1 MVNQRFDKD
10 FQEIMSTINVNTS
23 GSYQVSTVEV
33 LLEAIIKHKVGK
45 ALLEHIGCN
54 VDEMYSQLKVYLD
67 TIPRIND
74 ENPVKESA
82 SASLKD
88 VLSRSLYY
96 ADTYTDNGVVSLNI
110 VISML
115 YNTKGVYAEQSPAVI
130 ILQNQNVDESK
141 IHNDVVINE
150 VKEASAQQPSQQQGQ
165 VEGQQM
171 SNIDVMK
178 MFTVNLNEQAAKG
191 KYNKLIG
198 RDKEIDRVI
207 QTVSRRNK
215 NNPLLVGDPGVG
227 KTAVVLGLAKRIV
240 DGNVPD
246 NLKKAVIY
254 SLDIA
259 SLLAGAKYRGD
270 FEGRLKMIINR
281 IENTPNAILFIDEI
295 HMLVG
300 AGVSSAGSV
309 DAANILKPAL
319 AGGDFRVI
327 GATTYSEK
335 ASSFD
340 KDLALARRFQNIDVV
355 EPSVADTIAILNG
368 LRAGYEKHHK
378 VSYTKEAIEAAVNL
392 SVRYLTD
399 RRLPDKAIDLLDESG
414 AYENI
419 IGSIAGGDR
428 IVRKADIERIV
439 AEMAKLAPKKV
450 EGNDKGRL
458 KELPTSLKKRVF
470 GQDEAINAIS
480 NSVMVGRAGIG
491 ENGKTKPVG
500 SFLFTGATG
509 VGKTEIVNSLS
520 DILGVPLIR
529 FDMSEY
535 MEKHAVSRLIGSP
548 PGYVGFED
556 GGLLTNAVKKQPY
569 SIVLFDEIEKAHP
582 DIYNITL
589 QIMDRG
595 FLTDTKGNA
604 VDFRNT
610 IVVFTT
616 NVGAVVAEKG
626 GIGFMANENNAQKDA
641 RDTAIKGAFTP
652 EFRNRL
658 DKIINFNN
666 LDKEIMLKVVTKKLN
681 ELLSDL
687 ESKKVSIEY
696 SDNLKNHLVNIGF
709 DPKMGARPM
718 SRAINELL
726 SVPLANELLFG
737 GLQFGGKAIVDFVDG
752 SPVINILESYPEPEK
767 TDEVVE
773 ACEG

>member
-10 FQEIMSTINVNTS
+10 FQEIMSNINVNTL

-115 YNTKGVYAEQSPAVI
+115 YNTKGVYAEQSPGVV

-165 VEGQQM
+165 MEGQQM
-171 SNIDVMK
+171 SNVDVMK

-227 KTAVVLGLAKRIV
+227 KTAVVFGLAKRII

-259 SLLAGAKYRGD
+259 SLIAGAKYRGD

-281 IENTPNAILFIDEI
+281 VENTPNAILFIDEI
-295 HMLVG
+295 HLLVG
-300 AGVSSAGSV
+300 AGASSAGAI
-309 DAANILKPAL
+309 DAANILKPSL
-319 AGGDFRVI
+319 AGGDLRVI

-335 ASSFD
+335 SSSFD

-355 EPSVADTIAILNG
+355 EPSVVDTIAILNG

-439 AEMAKLAPKKV
+439 AEMAKLAPTKV
-450 EGNDKGRL
+450 EGNDKERL
-458 KELPTSLKKRVF
+458 KELPSSLKNRVF
-470 GQDEAINAIS
+470 GQDEAINALS

-500 SFLFTGATG
+500 NFLFTGATG
-509 VGKTEIVNSLS
+509 VGKTEVVNSLS
-520 DILGVPLIR
+520 DILGIPLIR

-548 PGYVGFED
+548 PGYVGFDD
-556 GGLLTNAVKKQPY
+556 GGLLTNAVKKQPH

-626 GIGFMANENNAQKDA
+626 GIGFVANEKSAQKDA
-641 RDTAIKGAFTP
+641 RDTAIKSAFTP

-681 ELLSDL
+681 ELLSDM

-696 SDNLKNHLVNIGF
+696 SDNLKNHLVNVGF

-737 GLQFGGKAIVDFVDG
+737 GLQFGGKAVVDFVDG
-752 SPVINILESYPEPEK
+752 SPVINVIESYAEPEK
-767 TDEVVE
+767 TDEIVE

>member
-10 FQEIMSTINVNTS
+10 FQEIMSNINVNTL

-115 YNTKGVYAEQSPAVI
+115 YNTKGVYAEQSPGVV

-165 VEGQQM
+165 MEGQQM
-171 SNIDVMK
+171 SNVDVMK

-227 KTAVVLGLAKRIV
+227 KTAVVFGLAKRII

-259 SLLAGAKYRGD
+259 SLIAGAKYRGD

-281 IENTPNAILFIDEI
+281 VENTPNAILFIDEI
-295 HMLVG
+295 HLLVG
-300 AGVSSAGSV
+300 AGASSAGAI
-309 DAANILKPAL
+309 DAANILKPSL
-319 AGGDFRVI
+319 AGGDLRVI

-335 ASSFD
+335 SSSFD

-355 EPSVADTIAILNG
+355 EPSVVDTIAILNG

-439 AEMAKLAPKKV
+439 AEMAKLAPRKV
-450 EGNDKGRL
+450 EGNDKERL
-458 KELPTSLKKRVF
+458 KELPSSLKNRVF
-470 GQDEAINAIS
+470 GQDEAINALS

-500 SFLFTGATG
+500 NFLFTGATG
-509 VGKTEIVNSLS
+509 VGKTEVVNSLS
-520 DILGVPLIR
+520 DILGIPLIR

-548 PGYVGFED
+548 PGYVGFDD
-556 GGLLTNAVKKQPY
+556 GGLLTNAVKKQPH

-626 GIGFMANENNAQKDA
+626 GIGFVANEKNAQKDA
-641 RDTAIKGAFTP
+641 RDTAIKSAFTP

-681 ELLSDL
+681 ELLSDM

-696 SDNLKNHLVNIGF
+696 SDNLKNHLVDIGF

-737 GLQFGGKAIVDFVDG
+737 GLQFGGKAVVDFVDG
-752 SPVINILESYPEPEK
+752 SPVINVIESYAEPEK
-767 TDEVVE
+767 TDEIVE